1 MASWSVR
8 DIPSQ
13 AGRFAIVTGATGG
26 IGYETA
32 LELVRAGAD
41 VVVASRSEA
50 KGAAAIARIRAVLP
64 GGSVSFEVL
73 DLASLD
79 SVAGLAERMKV
90 ASRAIDILI
99 NNAGVM
105 GIPHRQVTA
114 DGFEMQFGTN
124 FLGHFALTARLLPLI
139 QRAAR
144 PRIVQVSSGA
154 HRAGKIA
161 LDDLQAERRYGPW
174 RAYGQSKLA
183 DLLFALELHRRS
195 EAGAWNIHSTA
206 AHPGWAKTDLQTS
219 GPGHSSLIGR
229 MSKVVNPLLSQSA
242 ARGALPTLYAATY
255 PDLEGGTYVGPGGFM
270 EMRGAPKLVG
280 MSDRAKDAGVATSLW
295 EAAEQL
301 TGVTLAPGLPVP
313 A

>member
-242 ARGALPTLYAATY
+242 ARGALPTLYAATAPGAQSGQY
-255 PDLEGGTYVGPGGFM
+255 YGPGGFM